1 MIELNH
7 EVLGVDWLQIS
18 MWGIVLLGRL
28 QAVVV
33 AGVGFWLGLFQ
44 MEMVSMMIRVSN
56 LRVPGK

>member
-1 MIELNH
+1 
-7 EVLGVDWLQIS
+7 

-28 QAVVV
+28 QAVAM
-33 AGVGFWLGLFQ
+33 AGEGFWLGLFE

>member
-1 MIELNH
+1 MDCLH
-7 EVLGVDWLQIS
+7 IS

-33 AGVGFWLGLFQ
+33 AGVGFWLGLFE

-56 LRVPGK
+56 LRKIKQ